1 MDELYDKLKYK
12 YQKYKNY
19 EVSIN
24 QKNILVKKKFK
35 YVNNDFNMSNEYL
48 LVTIIIHKYINYY
61 TLKTHNTLGFN
72 NTYKIK
78 KHEIL
83 KKLDTII

>member
-1 MDELYDKLKYK
+1 MTPLLP
-12 YQKYKNY
+12 
-19 EVSIN
+19 
-24 QKNILVKKKFK
+24 K

-72 NTYKIK
+72 NTYKITQ
-78 KHEIL
+78 EIFVSYHL
-83 KKLDTII
+83 LHMELILQVQKWQE